1 MNGSPICSQERLIFG
16 RIISFLVRCIVS
28 LFAEKLMKHAERAE
42 LKNCSECNGGFFF
55 PEWCLTPLK
64 VNTAAPANLNLK
76 LKAGFFT
83 QKMCRNQAG
92 ASLWAEGGEKRP
104 VLLHRVHI
112 SLFRVQ
118 PPPPPPLQQSTPR
131 LLSPAPAVQSGGL
144 AACSAS
150 LVDEVSGGAATGTRI
165 T

>member
-1 MNGSPICSQERLIFG
+1 MNESLICSQERWIFD
-16 RIISFLVRCIVS
+16 RIISFVVRCIVS
-28 LFAEKLMKHAERAE
+28 LFAEKLMKHAESVE
-42 LKNCSECNGGFFF
+42 LKNCSEFSGGFIGFFF

-112 SLFRVQ
+112 PLFRV
-118 PPPPPPLQQSTPR
+118 
-131 LLSPAPAVQSGGL
+131 
-144 AACSAS
+144 C
-150 LVDEVSGGAATGTRI
+150 
-165 T
+165 

>member
-1 MNGSPICSQERLIFG
+1 MNESPICSQERLIFD

-42 LKNCSECNGGFFF
+42 LKNSSEYSGGFHRF
-55 PEWCLTPLK
+55 PR
-64 VNTAAPANLNLK
+64 VVLNSSQSQYCSARE

-92 ASLWAEGGEKRP
+92 ASLWAEGGETRP

-112 SLFRVQ
+112 SLFRVAES
-118 PPPPPPLQQSTPR
+118 PPLP
-131 LLSPAPAVQSGGL
+131 
-144 AACSAS
+144 
-150 LVDEVSGGAATGTRI
+150 
-165 T
+165 

>member
-1 MNGSPICSQERLIFG
+1 MNKSPICSQERLIFDS
-16 RIISFLVRCIVS
+16 IISFLVRCIVS
-28 LFAEKLMKHAERAE
+28 LFAEKLMKHAERVE
-42 LKNCSECNGGFFF
+42 LKNCSECSGGFFF
-55 PEWCLTPLK
+55 PEWCLPPLK
-64 VNTAAPANLNLK
+64 VSTAAPVNLNLQ

-112 SLFRVQ
+112 SLFQ
-118 PPPPPPLQQSTPR
+118 IAESPPLQQSTPR
-131 LLSPAPAVQSGGL
+131 LHSPAPAVQISGL
-144 AACSAS
+144 AACSVS